1 MKLTNGH
8 LFWPTTTSPL
18 AVTKLTPKAHYD
30 VIIIGA
36 GMSGALCAYE
46 LTKKGYDVLS
56 IDKRHIAAGSTSA
69 NTGLLQYSN
78 DIMLVDLAEQ
88 IGEEDAVLFY
98 RLCEQAMRDLTALAA
113 SLSTNTDYMERPSIY
128 YASTDEDVPR
138 LQKNYTLLKK
148 HGFLVA
154 YLNRQALAKEM
165 PFEKAAA
172 LKTYGD
178 AEVNPV
184 KFVHALFSDAKHD
197 VIESCDVLAT
207 YSEETNVRVETSKG
221 TFHANHVIHTT
232 GYETPV
238 VGKRVG
244 AEIHRS
250 YVVVTEPI
258 NEQLWQDCALI
269 WETAHPYLYIRTTVD
284 KRLIIGGLDEDIA
297 VPPTERAIQQH
308 AEKLLN
314 EARKLFPAYD
324 LKAAY
329 SYGATFGE
337 SYDNLPFIGEHP
349 TKKRQ
354 YYLLGYGG
362 NGTVYSMMGATM
374 ITSWLEGQEPVGAH
388 IVRLARAKG
397 VQ

>member
-1 MKLTNGH
+1 MNLTNGH
-8 LFWPTTTSPL
+8 LFWPTTTASFTVP
-18 AVTKLTPKAHYD
+18 KIKPKAHYD

-46 LTKKGYDVLS
+46 LTNQGYDVLS
-56 IDKRHIAAGSTSA
+56 IDKRHIAEGSTSA

-98 RLCEQAMRDLTALAA
+98 RLCEQAMQDLTTLAT
-113 SLSTNTDYMERPSIY
+113 SLSRNTDYIERPSIY
-128 YASTDEDVPR
+128 YASTAEDVPR

-148 HGFLVA
+148 YGFEVA
-154 YLNRQALAKEM
+154 YLDRQALANEM
-165 PFEKAAA
+165 PFEKEAA

-184 KFVHALFSDAKHD
+184 KFVQALFSDAKHD
-197 VIESCDVLAT
+197 IVEECEVTAT
-207 YSEETNVRVETSKG
+207 YSEETQVRVETSKG
-221 TFHANHVIHTT
+221 TFHAKHVIHTT

-238 VGKRVG
+238 VGKRIG
-244 AEIHRS
+244 AAIHRS

-258 NEQLWQDCALI
+258 NEQLWQDEALI

-297 VPPTERAIQQH
+297 VPPTDKAIQQH
-308 AEKLLN
+308 AEKLLK
-314 EARKLFPAYD
+314 EARELFPSYD

-329 SYGATFGE
+329 AYGATFGE

-362 NGTVYSMMGATM
+362 NGTVYSMMGAKM
-374 ITSWLEGQEPVGAH
+374 ITSFIKGKEPVGAH
-388 IVRLARAKG
+388 IVRLSRTNG
-397 VQ
+397 VR